1 MRNSA
6 YMLAGLL
13 WATAAG
19 AAYDFDY
26 RTVGDMDARPANV
39 FDDGASTYFQFAPG
53 RPVPAILK
61 VGPAGEQLA
70 AWRLDGPYI
79 VVDGV
84 LPDWR
89 FRLGRGIAAVR
100 YAGSRPLGLKGV
112 LYGAAVPIS
121 ESGPVATMATPV
133 PTQVQQPP
141 QPVRAV
147 TSAVPEPKLPE
158 FSGSFVV
165 QFLPAEISAMQPQG
179 RGEYPAPAPAG
190 MSRNTRKLSVRF
202 GGNAVQASHADR
214 AKIRAAAQSAVAA
227 DTLAIRAFSGAA
239 DADTRKRY
247 VARRAENVKAA
258 LVAAG
263 VPEAKI
269 RLVYGATDRVFAPKA
284 EIEFIRDGS
293 RAGQPRPLL
302 TQAPSP
308 AQEVNPDGRVIR
320 ASMQVDVGAPVVG
333 GLVIRRLALSLGG
346 IDIGHADRATIARS
360 LADAASCDTLIVR
373 GYSDLPDPEARM
385 KDANLRA
392 RKAVAALVAEG
403 VPEEK
408 IRFAPVS
415 LAPKASSPRADI
427 VFIRNGTGAAEPLAA
442 PLPYG
447 TGVPFTGM
455 LV

>member
-1 MRNSA
+1 MHIRTLL
-6 YMLAGLL
+6 LAIWPLTS
-13 WATAAG
+13 WG

-39 FDDGASTYFQFAPG
+39 FDDGVSTYFQFAPG

-70 AWRLDGPYI
+70 AWRPDGPYI

-89 FRLGRGIAAVR
+89 LRLGRGIAAVR
-100 YAGSRPLGLKGV
+100 YAGSRPLGLKGT

-121 ESGPVATMATPV
+121 ESGPVAVMATPV
-133 PTQVQQPP
+133 PIQAQQPAPAALAVTSP
-141 QPVRAV
+141 QPVLPSAAGITPPAV
-147 TSAVPEPKLPE
+147 MVPKLPE

-165 QFLPAEISAMQPQG
+165 QFLPAETSKTEPQ
-179 RGEYPAPAPAG
+179 RGLELPAG
-190 MSRNTRKLSVRF
+190 FPQDARKISVRF
-202 GGNAVQASHADR
+202 GGAAVRASRADQAR
-214 AKIRAAAQSAVAA
+214 IRAAAKSAVNA

-239 DADTRKRY
+239 DTDTRKRY
-247 VARRAENVKAA
+247 IVRRAENVKAA
-258 LVAAG
+258 LIDAG

-269 RLVYGATDRVFAPKA
+269 RFVYGATDRAFAPKA

-293 RAGQPRPLL
+293 RAVQPRPLL
-302 TQAPSP
+302 TQAPSMP
-308 AQEVNPDGRVIR
+308 AQENNLTGHLVR
-320 ASMQVDVGAPVVG
+320 ASMQRAPVVG

-346 IDIGHADRATIARS
+346 IDIGHADRATIGMA
-360 LADAASCDTLIVR
+360 LVDAASCDSLIVR
-373 GYSDLPDPEARM
+373 GHSNLPDPEER
-385 KDANLRA
+385 KRDANLRA
-392 RKAVAALVAEG
+392 QKAVAALVASG

-427 VFIRNGTGAAEPLAA
+427 IFIRNGTG
-442 PLPYG
+442 
-447 TGVPFTGM
+447 VS
-455 LV
+455 V

>member
-1 MRNSA
+1 MHLRTLL
-6 YMLAGLL
+6 LAL
-13 WATAAG
+13 WPLASWGNT
-19 AAYDFDY
+19 YDFDY

-70 AWRLDGPYI
+70 AWRPDGPYI

-89 FRLGRGIAAVR
+89 LRLGRGIAAVR
-100 YAGSRPLGLKGV
+100 YAGSRPLGLKGT

-121 ESGPVATMATPV
+121 ESGPVAVIATPL

-147 TSAVPEPKLPE
+147 ESAVPSPTKLPE

-165 QFLPAEISAMQPQG
+165 QFLPAETSAMQPQG
-179 RGEYPAPAPAG
+179 RGEDLAPAQAG
-190 MSRNTRKLSVRF
+190 IPLDTRKISVRF
-202 GGNAVQASHADR
+202 GGNAVQASPTDR
-214 AKIRAAAQSAVAA
+214 AKIRAAAKSAVAA

-239 DADTRKRY
+239 DTDTRKRY
-247 VARRAENVKAA
+247 IARRAENVKAA

-269 RLVYGATDRVFAPKA
+269 RLVYGATDRAFAPKA
-284 EIEFIRDGS
+284 EIEFIRDSS

-302 TQAPSP
+302 TQAPSMP
-308 AQEVNPDGRVIR
+308 AQEGNSDGRLVR
-320 ASMQVDVGAPVVG
+320 ASMQVPVVG

-346 IDIGHADRATIARS
+346 IDIGHADRATIALS

-373 GYSDLPDPEARM
+373 GYSDLPDPEERM

-392 RKAVAALVAEG
+392 QKAVAALVAVG

-415 LAPKASSPRADI
+415 LAPKASSPRADL
-427 VFIRNGTGAAEPLAA
+427 VFIRNGTGV
-442 PLPYG
+442 
-447 TGVPFTGM
+447 TV
-455 LV
+455 

>member
-1 MRNSA
+1 MHIRTLLLAIWPLTSWGNS
-6 YMLAGLL
+6 
-13 WATAAG
+13 
-19 AAYDFDY
+19 YDFDY

-70 AWRLDGPYI
+70 AWRPDGPYI

-89 FRLGRGIAAVR
+89 LRLGRGIAAVR
-100 YAGSRPLGLKGV
+100 YAGSRPLGLKGT

-121 ESGPVATMATPV
+121 ESGPVAVIATPL

-147 TSAVPEPKLPE
+147 ESAVPSPTKLPE

-165 QFLPAEISAMQPQG
+165 QFLPAETSAMQPQG
-179 RGEYPAPAPAG
+179 RGEDLAPAQAG
-190 MSRNTRKLSVRF
+190 IPLDTRKISVRF
-202 GGNAVQASHADR
+202 GGNAVQASPTDR
-214 AKIRAAAQSAVAA
+214 AKIRAAAKSAVAA

-239 DADTRKRY
+239 DTDTRKRY
-247 VARRAENVKAA
+247 IARRAENVKAA

-269 RLVYGATDRVFAPKA
+269 RLVYGATDRAFAPKA
-284 EIEFIRDGS
+284 EIEFIRDSS

-302 TQAPSP
+302 TQAPSMP
-308 AQEVNPDGRVIR
+308 AQAGNTDGRLVR
-320 ASMQVDVGAPVVG
+320 ASMQVAAESLPALAAYKSGVPLAVAPVVG

-346 IDIGHADRATIARS
+346 IDIGHADRATIALS

-373 GYSDLPDPEARM
+373 GYSDLPDPEERM

-392 RKAVAALVAEG
+392 RKAVAALVAAG

-415 LAPKASSPRADI
+415 RVPKSSSPRADI
-427 VFIRNGTGAAEPLAA
+427 VFIRNGTG
-442 PLPYG
+442 
-447 TGVPFTGM
+447 VS
-455 LV
+455 V